1 LLARQ
6 RRGETDK
13 VIRKLMNEIAAK
25 KFQRAWAETFRHA
38 KKHSP
43 YYRRL
48 FRNAKRVPPLAE
60 VPTVDK
66 TILSKHNLDF
76 LCVPRERV
84 VEIVTTSGTTGKPLL
99 WMLTEADARR
109 LALNEKISFACAGL
123 TARDTVLVAVALDRC
138 FVAGLAY
145 TTGLRELGCAVVRVG
160 ASSAALVLE
169 SITRVNPTAIVAVPS
184 FLRHVAEKA
193 REVKFDLKNSSVK
206 KAVCIGEPV
215 RDIAFELNASGRAI
229 QNAWGAKIYSTYGV
243 TELANS
249 LCECDA
255 GAGGHLHDEQLHLE
269 ILDYAG
275 NTLPDGEIGEVV
287 ATTFGV
293 EAMPL
298 IRYRTGDCAA
308 LFSKKCRCGRTTP
321 RIGPIVGRKNQKL
334 KFKGASLFPS
344 TLASVLEETESVETF
359 VILAR
364 KENELSDSI
373 EILIHGSAK
382 IETLRDALQAR
393 AKIAPQVR
401 RVSRAEIETLQLPPS
416 ARKRR
421 IFVDLR

>member
-1 LLARQ
+1 
-6 RRGETDK
+6 
-13 VIRKLMNEIAAK
+13 MNDIAAK
-25 KFQRAWAETFRHA
+25 KFQRAWAETFRYA

-43 YYRRL
+43 YYRQL
-48 FRNAKRVPPLAE
+48 FRNVKGVPPLAE

-66 TILSKHNLDF
+66 TILSKRNLDF
-76 LCVPRERV
+76 LCVPRERI
-84 VEIVTTSGTTGKPLL
+84 VEIVTTSGTTGQPLL

-109 LALNEKISFACAGL
+109 LALNEKISFECAGL

-160 ASSAALVLE
+160 ASSATLVLE
-169 SITRVNPTAIVAVPS
+169 TIERAKPTAIVAVPS
-184 FLRHVAEKA
+184 FLRHVADKA
-193 REVKFDLKNSSVK
+193 REAKFDLKKSSVK
-206 KAVCIGEPV
+206 KTICIGEPIRNV
-215 RDIAFELNASGRAI
+215 AFELNSSGRAI
-229 QNAWGAKIYSTYGV
+229 ADAWGAKLFSTYGV

-255 GAGGHLHDEQLHLE
+255 GAGGHLHDQQLHVE
-269 ILDYAG
+269 ILDDAG
-275 NTLPDGEIGEVV
+275 IFLPDGEIGEIV

-308 LFSKKCRCGRTTP
+308 LFSKKCKCGRTTP
-321 RIGPIVGRKNQKL
+321 RLGPIVGRKNQKL

-344 TLASVLEETESVETF
+344 TRASVLEETESVEAF
-359 VILAR
+359 VIIAR

-373 EILIHGSAK
+373 EVLIHGSTK
-382 IETLRDALQAR
+382 IEALRDALQAR

-401 RVSRAEIETLQLPPS
+401 HVSQAEIEALQLPPQ

-421 IFVDLR
+421 TFVDLR